1 MNKTA
6 LKRMAGKTVR
16 LLPQVARETEQGEWL
31 PPEDDYWRI
40 QQASAGSLTIYNLR
54 TGHIYDLGC
63 DNVIEFRSPDFLML
77 RCQLTLKGIHVLLE
91 PKRWSYT
98 PLTCPGFPSPAH

>member
-6 LKRMAGKTVR
+6 LKSMAGKTVR
-16 LLPQVARETEQGEWL
+16 LLPQVARETEQGERL

-40 QQASAGSLTIYNLR
+40 QQASAESLIIYNLR

-63 DNVIEFRSPDFLML
+63 DNVIEFRNPDFLML
-77 RCQLTLKGIHVLLE
+77 RCQLTLKGVHVLLE
-91 PKRWSYT
+91 PKRW
-98 PLTCPGFPSPAH
+98 FASPASISRP